1 MASIAVRTDILTC
14 LHGRT
19 APATAAEIAEAT
31 GRGRSTVTQALRGL
45 ETDGRAARTRRNHE
59 PGKRVADLWSLA
71 ATGAAT
77 ETEAEAPTSPDPDN
91 DAPAPAAESP
101 APPEAPAAAD
111 APDTPKAAAAPAPTA
126 EEVPAPQGAET
137 ATSSPKS
144 EAPASASAAPQA
156 AATATTENEAPAPT
170 PAARPAEATDA
181 TGAGAQTNKISRTSR
196 LEPGGLRQIVKAV
209 LASEPGEEFSPTEI
223 SHLLRG
229 RSVGAIQNALARLAK
244 DGEAELTCEAPR
256 RYSAA

>member
-1 MASIAVRTDILTC
+1 MASTAVRTDILTC

-45 ETDGRAARTRRNHE
+45 ETDGRAARTRGDRE
-59 PGKRVADLWSLA
+59 AGKRLPDLWSLA
-71 ATGAAT
+71 ATGTAA
-77 ETEAEAPTSPDPDN
+77 ETEAEAPASPDPDN

-111 APDTPKAAAAPAPTA
+111 EPDTPKAAAAPAPTA
-126 EEVPAPQGAET
+126 EEAPAPRPPEAAATT
-137 ATSSPKS
+137 ATSRD
-144 EAPASASAAPQA
+144 APVAAPSA
-156 AATATTENEAPAPT
+156 KPDGPAI
-170 PAARPAEATDA
+170 
-181 TGAGAQTNKISRTSR
+181 GVAQTNKVSRTSR

-244 DGEAELTCEAPR
+244 DGEAELTCAAPR